1 VATRTSQAMRLVRPL
16 GMPGLFRPRG
26 LTCGAS
32 SRRIGSVA
40 FAPSDTDVLE
50 HSCKIRSWRE
60 ITPDGFKYSQPEGRQ
75 KGCWLMSS
83 LWPRP
88 QQLGWGSF
96 FCGRTISLAN

>member
-1 VATRTSQAMRLVRPL
+1 VSCDADIPSYAAGTAARNAWP
-16 GMPGLFRPRG
+16 PRG
-26 LTCGAS
+26 STCGAS

-75 KGCWLMSS
+75 KGCWLMSP